1 MYHISYI
8 MYHVSYLIYQN
19 MNDIRYTFQALKA
32 CQDAKKEADQKALWR
47 VGGRTGGPWEDAEKS
62 MNPTERLW

>member
-1 MYHISYI
+1 MYHVSYIMYHVPCIIYHISCIMYHISYI

-47 VGGRTGGPWEDAEKS
+47 VG
-62 MNPTERLW
+62 

>member
-1 MYHISYI
+1 
-8 MYHVSYLIYQN
+8 

-47 VGGRTGGPWEDAEKS
+47 AGGRTGGP
-62 MNPTERLW
+62 